1 MSAPPAPA
9 LSPSAPST
17 PILSMSTFITNIID
31 CVARPS
37 TSDSPVRL
45 IKAKSLDNNVGGS
58 PTCVSASTDGSDNNS
73 LLARTSTS
81 MDGVATA
88 VFPVSTAEAV
98 DNDED
103 YLAVDDNTLSSLDNN
118 IRQQFEAAFATFLYK
133 NPAFTTMSHAN
144 LTRLRSKLAKESARN
159 SRAESELRQQLA
171 MLKENKRR
179 TELELQR
186 ELLVVTRAK
195 AAREAELRNQ
205 IWKVRLESMALDE
218 EARRVKN
225 DSTYVR
231 ASPGAFMLC
240 QEQGQIGTSHQNMN
254 YADCHYSSNPLLS
267 MHLYPEI
274 TASDSF
280 QAELNKSRNEYE
292 RLSREME
299 RLKEIIEG
307 SLDK

>member
-1 MSAPPAPA
+1 
-9 LSPSAPST
+9 
-17 PILSMSTFITNIID
+17 MSTFITNIID

-45 IKAKSLDNNVGGS
+45 LKAKSLDNVGGGS

-103 YLAVDDNTLSSLDNN
+103 YLASDDNTLSSLDNN

-133 NPAFTTMSHAN
+133 NPAFTSMSHAN

-159 SRAESELRQQLA
+159 ARAESELRQQLD

-205 IWKVRLESMALDE
+205 IWKVRLESMTLDE
-218 EARRVKN
+218 EMRRVKN
-225 DSTYVR
+225 DSSYVR
-231 ASPGAFMLC
+231 GSPGAAFMPP
-240 QEQGQIGTSHQNMN
+240 QEQGLVGTSHENVN
-254 YADCHYSSNPLLS
+254 YADCHYSSDPLLS

-274 TASDSF
+274 TACDSF

-292 RLSREME
+292 RISREVE

-307 SLDK
+307 VDK

>member
-1 MSAPPAPA
+1 M
-9 LSPSAPST
+9 
-17 PILSMSTFITNIID
+17 
-31 CVARPS
+31 
-37 TSDSPVRL
+37 
-45 IKAKSLDNNVGGS
+45 
-58 PTCVSASTDGSDNNS
+58 
-73 LLARTSTS
+73 
-81 MDGVATA
+81 
-88 VFPVSTAEAV
+88 
-98 DNDED
+98 
-103 YLAVDDNTLSSLDNN
+103 
-118 IRQQFEAAFATFLYK
+118 
-133 NPAFTTMSHAN
+133 
-144 LTRLRSKLAKESARN
+144 
-159 SRAESELRQQLA
+159 
-171 MLKENKRR
+171 
-179 TELELQR
+179 
-186 ELLVVTRAK
+186 VTRAK